1 MERRIHQLWMG
12 MLKSKILEPLLLGL
26 YFLIL
31 DSGSHKAE
39 RGAERKK
46 KNFKGEK
53 KGKGEC
59 VPW

>member
-1 MERRIHQLWMG
+1 VERRIEQLSIG

-31 DSGSHKAE
+31 DARSQKAE

-46 KNFKGEK
+46 ENFKGEK
-53 KGKGEC
+53 
-59 VPW
+59 